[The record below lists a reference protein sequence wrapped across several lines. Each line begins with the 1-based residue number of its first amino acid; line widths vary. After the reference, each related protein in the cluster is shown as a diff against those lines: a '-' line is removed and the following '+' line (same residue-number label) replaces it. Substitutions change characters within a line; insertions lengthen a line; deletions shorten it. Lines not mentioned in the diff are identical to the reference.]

1 MLFEIFQFIFLRKK
15 SRLIFA
21 GIIFFYAGLFSHAL
35 ATISGLNIISVNPA
49 APVPG
54 APLTVIGSYC
64 ASYNTEPDDILL
76 ATESAS
82 TTIHSCTSRSQ
93 QILVDVNGIG
103 RDENDPCGGNPSC
116 TQAGYQI
123 VNINTTGG
131 QNGCSVSTFYNAVTM
146 VVTLPSNLLYG
157 TTYNLV
163 FSGKDNGYQ
172 CSGPDTGG
180 VEFQNYPFTV
190 SAPVGGSVSLTKSVE
205 SATGALPGDLI
216 LFNINYTF
224 VNRTTDSISDVL
236 PPGVTLVQADPLPN
250 SLAGSTVTWTL
261 PNANPEIQGT
271 VYALVA

>member
-1 MLFEIFQFIFLRKK
+1 MPLETAKIIFLRKK
-15 SRLIFA
+15 IRLIFA
-21 GIIFFYAGLFSHAL
+21 GLVFFCAAAFSPAD
-35 ATISGLNIISVNPA
+35 ATISGLTIISVNPA

-64 ASYNTEPDDILL
+64 ASYNTEPDDFFL

-82 TTIHSCTSRSQ
+82 TSIISCPSVTQ
-93 QILVDVNGIG
+93 QFLVDVNGIG

-123 VNINTTGG
+123 INTNTTGG

-157 TTYNLV
+157 TSYNLV

-180 VEFQNYPFTV
+180 VEFKNYPFTI
-190 SAPVGGSVSLTKSVE
+190 SSPVGGSVSLTKSVE
-205 SATGALPGDLI
+205 STTGALPGDLI

-224 VNRTTDSISDVL
+224 VNRTADSISDVL
-236 PPGVTLVQADPLPN
+236 PANVTLVLADPSPN

-261 PNANPEIQGT
+261 PNANPEIQEIGRAH
-271 VYALVA
+271 V